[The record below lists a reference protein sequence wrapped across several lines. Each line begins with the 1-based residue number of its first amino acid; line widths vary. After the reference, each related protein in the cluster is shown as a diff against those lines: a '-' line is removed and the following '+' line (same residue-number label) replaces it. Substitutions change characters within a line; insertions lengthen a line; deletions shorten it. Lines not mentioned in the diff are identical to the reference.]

1 MVSRV
6 KAAGIEGVNGYLID
20 VEVDV
25 SQGLPSFDI
34 VGLPDA
40 AVRESRERVRASI
53 KNCGFDFPARRITVN
68 MAPADKKKEGPL
80 YDLPIFV
87 AILAATEQLRA
98 DLRDYAFIGELSL
111 SGEIRPVRGVLP
123 VVLALRDSGVQ
134 SVFLPRENAAE
145 AGVAGGVE
153 ILPAEHVSQVID
165 HVLGVLPIQPFRADD
180 SIYSP
185 LPEDFLDFADVA
197 GQLMPK
203 KALETAAAGGHN
215 VLLIGPPGTGKSML
229 AKRLPSILPDMT
241 FDEAL
246 ETTKLYSV
254 SGLLNPRRPF
264 VSVRPFRAPHHTI
277 SYAGMAGGGSSPRPG
292 ELSLAHNGV
301 LFLDELPEY
310 NKSVLEVLRQP
321 LEDGT
326 VRISRVSAAVEYPCS
341 IMLVCA
347 MNPCKCGFYGHP
359 TKACRCSPKD
369 IDRYIGRVSGPL
381 LDRIDIQVEVPAVS
395 FADMSQREKG
405 EASDAIRRRVCAA
418 REIQVKRYAGT
429 GIACNARLY
438 GDLLRDCCKLD
449 EDASLLLKRIFET
462 LALSARGYDRI
473 LKVARTIADL
483 KAHADIT
490 AADIAEAAQY
500 RALDKKYFHSHV

>member
-134 SVFLPRENAAE
+134 AVFLPRENAAE

-165 HVLGVLPIQPFRADD
+165 HVLGVLPIQPFHADD

>member
-6 KAAGIEGVNGYLID
+6 KSAGLEGVNGYRID

-34 VGLPDA
+34 VGLPDT

-80 YDLPIFV
+80 YDLPIFI

-98 DLRDYAFIGELSL
+98 DLREYAFIGELSL
-111 SGEIRPVRGVLP
+111 GGEIRPVRGVLP
-123 VVLALRDSGVQ
+123 IVLALRDSGVRH
-134 SVFLPRENAAE
+134 VFLPRGNAAE
-145 AGVAGGVE
+145 AGVAGGID

-165 HVLGVLPIQPFRADD
+165 HALGILPIEPFYADD
-180 SIYSP
+180 AVYAQP
-185 LPEDFLDFADVA
+185 PEDLLDFADVA

-246 ETTKLYSV
+246 ETTKLYSI
-254 SGLLNPRRPF
+254 SGLLSAGRPF
-264 VSVRPFRAPHHTI
+264 VSARPFRSPHHTI
-277 SYAGMAGGGSSPRPG
+277 SYAGMAGGGSAPRPG

-310 NKSVLEVLRQP
+310 SKSVLEVLRQP

-326 VRISRVSAAVEYPCS
+326 VHISRVAAAVEYPCS

-359 TKACRCSPKD
+359 TKACRCSQKD

-395 FADMSQREKG
+395 FDDMAQREKG

-418 REIQVKRYAGT
+418 REIQIKRYAGT
-429 GIACNARLY
+429 GITSNARLY
-438 GDLLRDCCKLD
+438 GDMLRDCCKLD
-449 EDASLLLKRIFET
+449 GEATRLLKKIFET

-473 LKVARTIADL
+473 LKVARTVADL
-483 KAHADIT
+483 KAHQDIT
-490 AADIAEAAQY
+490 AADVAEAAQY
-500 RALDKKYFHSHV
+500 RALDKKYFHARV

>member
-165 HVLGVLPIQPFRADD
+165 HVLGVLPIQPFHADD

-395 FADMSQREKG
+395 FADMSQREKS

>member
-165 HVLGVLPIQPFRADD
+165 HVLGVLPIQPFHADD
-180 SIYSP
+180 SIYAP

>member
-6 KAAGIEGVNGYLID
+6 KAGGLEGLDGYLID

-40 AVRESRERVRASI
+40 AVRESRERVRASL

-68 MAPADKKKEGPL
+68 LAPADKRKEGPL
-80 YDLPIFV
+80 YDLPIFI
-87 AILAATEQLRA
+87 AILVATEQLRA
-98 DLRDYAFIGELSL
+98 DLRSYAFMGELSL
-111 SGEIRPVRGVLP
+111 GGEIRPVHGVLP
-123 VVLALRDSGVQ
+123 IVLALRERGVEA
-134 SVFLPRENAAE
+134 VFLPRENAAE
-145 AGVAGGVE
+145 AGVVE
-153 ILPAEHVSQVID
+153 GIDVLPAEHISQVID
-165 HVLGVLPIQPFRADD
+165 HVLGIMAIPAFYTDPSTFECARDD
-180 SIYSP
+180 R
-185 LPEDFLDFADVA
+185 LDFADVA

-215 VLLIGPPGTGKSML
+215 LLMIGPPGTGKSML

-241 FDEAL
+241 FEEAI

-254 SGLLNPRRPF
+254 SGLLTAQHPF
-264 VSVRPFRAPHHTI
+264 VNTRPFRAPHHTI
-277 SYAGMAGGGSSPRPG
+277 SYAGMTGGGSSPKPG

-310 NKSVLEVLRQP
+310 GKSVLEVLRQP
-321 LEDGT
+321 LEDGS
-326 VRISRVSAAVEYPCS
+326 VRISRANAAVEYPCS

-359 TKACRCSPKD
+359 TKPCRCSAKD

-395 FADMSQREKG
+395 FDEMAHREKG
-405 EASDAIRRRVCAA
+405 ESSDAIRRRVCAA
-418 REIQVKRYAGT
+418 REIQIKRYAGT
-429 GIACNARLY
+429 GISSNARLH
-438 GDLLRDCCKLD
+438 GDLLRECCKLD
-449 EDASLLLKRIFET
+449 ESASNLLKHIFDS

-473 LKVARTIADL
+473 LKVARTAADL
-483 KAHADIT
+483 KAHTNIE

-500 RALDKKYFHSHV
+500 RALDKKYFRSKE

>member
-145 AGVAGGVE
+145 AGVAGGGE

-395 FADMSQREKG
+395 FADMSQGRG
-405 EASDAIRRRVCAA
+405 LGCDP
-418 REIQVKRYAGT
+418 Q
-429 GIACNARLY
+429 ARLRRA
-438 GDLLRDCCKLD
+438 GNPGKAVCRNRHRLQRTPVWGSASRLLQTR
-449 EDASLLLKRIFET
+449 
-462 LALSARGYDRI
+462 
-473 LKVARTIADL
+473 
-483 KAHADIT
+483 
-490 AADIAEAAQY
+490 
-500 RALDKKYFHSHV
+500 

>member
-165 HVLGVLPIQPFRADD
+165 HVLGVLPIQPFHADD